1 MFALRN
7 NHFRSPNFLS
17 VPSAALLALVLFQ
30 SFQGRPAHAQD
41 AKSPLVREEGPSPS
55 TSYSENELEKLTPK
69 ARPEDVSSPEAVI
82 KALHASVSGPQGEW
96 DADRLRSLCVPNVL
110 LTYPDKVKTGETRI
124 ETVTLDE
131 LVRTLKLLH
140 RQNPWHEM
148 AYDVKVQKIFR
159 KDARTTIALVTHHT
173 VEGVKPTSIHEA
185 QAMEDQKI
193 STSMLVFLKNRWWLV
208 SDMW

>member
-1 MFALRN
+1 MFILRN
-7 NHFRSPNFLS
+7 NNYRSPRFCTGLYI
-17 VPSAALLALVLFQ
+17 ALLALGLLQAV
-30 SFQGRPAHAQD
+30 QGRPAQAQD
-41 AKSPLVREEGPSPS
+41 AKVPLVRETGPAPS
-55 TSYSENELEKLTPK
+55 TSYSEDELERLTPR

-110 LTYPDKVKTGETRI
+110 FTYPEKVETGETRI
-124 ETVTLDE
+124 QTVTLDRLIE
-131 LVRTLKLLH
+131 TIKLLH
-140 RQNPWHEM
+140 RQNPWQET

-159 KDARTTIALVTHHT
+159 KDAGTTIALATHHT
-173 VEGVKPTSIHEA
+173 VEGEEPMSIHEA
-185 QAMEDQKI
+185 QAMKDQKV